1 MQNATI
7 ITVAIIFLIAGIFLY
22 WKSRQLKVQ
31 IEKRESE
38 MRRRMY
44 ELAILKE
51 LGDRVGYSLNV
62 QNIIDIITGSLHQFI
77 EYSATSYML
86 IEPEEIIFKVHL
98 EKSVSRKF
106 IEDIRE
112 RMLRSISALLNKD
125 LKDVRVEE
133 IMSGAILVEELEE
146 PVKSFFNIPLVIA
159 DKVVGVLTI
168 AHTEAGLYKEEE
180 MTILYKIVQ
189 QASQAVTRL
198 QKVVE
203 EEERKLNAMVESM
216 TEGVIMTD
224 KNYRV
229 MVANPAAKKAISAE
243 NKKEITIFDFIDK
256 IGEKFDI
263 RGKLEESVKLDKVLT
278 SKDIFINNRFY
289 QISVL
294 PVKSDLG
301 VNKEEIIGG
310 LVIFHDI
317 THDKEIEKLREDFT
331 SMIVHDLRSPLDG
344 TKKMIEVLLSRKL
357 KDERKKEYLDII
369 YKNSSTMLN
378 LVNNILDAAKSE
390 SGKFEIIKSPSD
402 IKKIVKDR
410 VNFFKASAQNAQ
422 VDLSAVFS
430 GDLPAKA
437 DFDGIRTAQALDNFI
452 SNAIKYSNVGGQTVV
467 NVLFYKNGGD
477 LSRKAAEE
485 KIKWFLN
492 NEIKKLNKIPDS
504 IIIAVTDSGIGI
516 SAEDIPEL
524 FSKFKQL
531 KTTASKEKTLGTGL
545 GLAIAKGITQA
556 QGGIIGIES
565 KKGEGS
571 TFYFTIPLIN
581 NLK

>member
-22 WKSRQLKVQ
+22 WKSRQLKIQ

-125 LKDVRVEE
+125 LKDARVEE

-278 SKDIFINNRFY
+278 SKDIFINSRFY

-357 KDERKKEYLDII
+357 KDERRKEYLDII

-390 SGKFEIIKSPSD
+390 SGKFEIIKSSLD

-422 VDLSAVFS
+422 VDLSAIFS

-452 SNAIKYSNVGGQTVV
+452 SNAIKYSNVGGQAVV
-467 NVLFYKNGGD
+467 NVLFHKNGGD
-477 LSRKAAEE
+477 LSQKTAEE

-492 NEIKKLNKIPDS
+492 NEIKKLNKISDS

-531 KTTASKEKTLGTGL
+531 RTTASKEKTLGTGL
-545 GLAIAKGITQA
+545 GLAIAKGIAEA
-556 QGGIIGIES
+556 QGGIIGVES